1 MATCLIS
8 VRDVIRGDL
17 DINLVVMTPITSAG
31 NHSDL
36 EHMCGLNRFIYSY
49 VVMPKTNSSTFLFN
63 QIGSKD
69 QE

>member
-8 VRDVIRGDL
+8 VRDMIRGDL

-36 EHMCGLNRFIYSY
+36 EHMCGLNIFIYSY